1 MNMIQSA
8 EMTRARAE
16 AFITSYRAAFERR
29 DVDAIVAHF
38 GASIH
43 VASDTGEGVRSNLF
57 THAEWRSVV
66 EGLVSQ
72 YRALD
77 AARAEVRSLD
87 TTGIS
92 PRLFQAAVTWALFD
106 GGGRELYEFRAV
118 YTLVAENDA
127 VRVTAI
133 AHDEMAQARNVAR

>member
-1 MNMIQSA
+1 MMPSA
-8 EMTRARAE
+8 EMTRSSAE
-16 AFITSYRAAFERR
+16 AFITSYRVAFERR

-38 GASIH
+38 GESIH
-43 VASDTGEGVRSNLF
+43 VASDTGAGVHSNFF

-66 EGLVSQ
+66 ERLISQ

-77 AARAEVRSLD
+77 VARAEVRSLE

-92 PRLFQAAVTWALFD
+92 PRLFQAAVTWGLFD

-118 YTLVAENDA
+118 YTLVAEDDA

-133 AHDEMAQARNVAR
+133 AHDEMARARRSG